1 MGRHEESPGMQKQAA
16 ATLCNL
22 AADAENQR
30 KIGAQVANAHEYI
43 CALPEENVA
52 IGNRKRTHAHTHS
65 LSHGG
70 IEALVAAM
78 DRHEESSGVQEQAAG
93 ALRNLAANHP
103 ENQRKISAQLA
114 NALKVHLSLP
124 GKVYE

>member
-1 MGRHEESPGMQKQAA
+1 MNTYVPSQKTTSQSA
-16 ATLCNL
+16 
-22 AADAENQR
+22 
-30 KIGAQVANAHEYI
+30 IANTH
-43 CALPEENVA
+43 
-52 IGNRKRTHAHTHS
+52 THAHT
-65 LSHGG
+65 LTQGG